1 MTTHYSHFERTLGIY
16 QQSCLLRKYDLPVK
30 VTMYSQLLGY
40 AVVVIAVVELICVA
54 VSVATVAEVSSPVT
68 DVVCRMVVV
77 MNGVVE
83 D

>member
-1 MTTHYSHFERTLGIY
+1 
-16 QQSCLLRKYDLPVK
+16 
-30 VTMYSQLLGY
+30 MYSQLLGY